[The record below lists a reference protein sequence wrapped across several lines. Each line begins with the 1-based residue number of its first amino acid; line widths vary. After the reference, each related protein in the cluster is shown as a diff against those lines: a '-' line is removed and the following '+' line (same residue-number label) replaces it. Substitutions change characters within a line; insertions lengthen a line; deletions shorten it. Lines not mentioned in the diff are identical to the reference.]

1 MQEQNKTVKQRV
13 KPKAIHIIFYVVAL
27 LILIASTIG
36 FIAAAIGWSGYI
48 FGELDAM
55 EPGQSLIPGGDIFA
69 YMSLVFVWIFL
80 IFIMMVLLA
89 VCWIIGLIVTI
100 ILAFFLKNKPIWLSI
115 LSYLLFAVYVILVLC
130 ILVPVVP
137 FVLIWLFLLIF
148 D

>member
-36 FIAAAIGWSGYI
+36 FIAAVIGCSGYV

-55 EPGQSLIPGGDIFA
+55 EPGQELIPGGDLIV

>member
-1 MQEQNKTVKQRV
+1 MQEQNSPVKKRV
-13 KPKAIHIIFYVVAL
+13 RPKAIHIIFYVVAL
-27 LILIASTIG
+27 VILIASTLAFLAAVIG
-36 FIAAAIGWSGYI
+36 CSGYV

-55 EPGQSLIPGGDIFA
+55 EPGQELIPGGYAFA
-69 YMSLVFVWIFL
+69 FMGMILAWIFV

-130 ILVPVVP
+130 ILVPIVP
-137 FVLIWLFLLIF
+137 GVLILLFLLIF

>member
-27 LILIASTIG
+27 LILIASTLA
-36 FIAAAIGWSGYI
+36 FLAAVIGWSGYI

-55 EPGQSLIPGGDIFA
+55 EPGQELIPGGYA
-69 YMSLVFVWIFL
+69 LVFMGMILVWIFV

-115 LSYLLFAVYVILVLC
+115 LLYLLFAVYVILVLC

>member
-36 FIAAAIGWSGYI
+36 FIAAAIGWSGYV
-48 FGELDAM
+48 FGELDAI
-55 EPGQSLIPGGDIFA
+55 EPGQALIPGGDIFA

-89 VCWIIGLIVTI
+89 VCWIIGLIITI

-115 LSYLLFAVYVILVLC
+115 LLYLLFAVYVILVLC

>member
-36 FIAAAIGWSGYI
+36 FIAAAIGWSGHI
-48 FGELDAM
+48 FGELDRI
-55 EPGQSLIPGGDIFA
+55 EPGQALIPGGDIFA

-80 IFIMMVLLA
+80 ILIMMVLLA
-89 VCWIIGLIVTI
+89 VCWIIGLIITI

-115 LSYLLFAVYVILVLC
+115 LLYLLFAVYVILVLC

>member
-1 MQEQNKTVKQRV
+1 MQEQSSPVKKRV
-13 KPKAIHIIFYVVAL
+13 RPKAIHIIFYVVAL
-27 LILIASTIG
+27 VILIASTIG

-55 EPGQSLIPGGDIFA
+55 EPGQELIPGGYAFA
-69 YMSLVFVWIFL
+69 FMSLVFVWIFL
-80 IFIMMVLLA
+80 IFIMAVLLA

>member
-1 MQEQNKTVKQRV
+1 MQEQSSPVKKRV
-13 KPKAIHIIFYVVAL
+13 RPKAIHIVFYVVAL
-27 LILIASTIG
+27 LILIASTLAFLAAVIG
-36 FIAAAIGWSGYI
+36 CSGYV

-55 EPGQSLIPGGDIFA
+55 EPGQELIPGGYAFA
-69 YMSLVFVWIFL
+69 FMGMILVWIFV

-100 ILAFFLKNKPIWLSI
+100 ILAFFLKQKPIWLSI

-137 FVLIWLFLLIF
+137 GVLILLFLMIF
-148 D
+148 G

>member
-1 MQEQNKTVKQRV
+1 MQEQSSPVKKRV
-13 KPKAIHIIFYVVAL
+13 RPKAIHIVFYVVAL
-27 LILIASTIG
+27 LILIASTLA
-36 FIAAAIGWSGYI
+36 FLAAVIGWSGYI

-55 EPGQSLIPGGDIFA
+55 EPGQELIPGGYAFA
-69 YMSLVFVWIFL
+69 FMGMILAWIFV

>member
-1 MQEQNKTVKQRV
+1 MQEQNSPVKKRV
-13 KPKAIHIIFYVVAL
+13 RPKAIHIVFYVVAV
-27 LILIASTIG
+27 LILIASTLAFLAAVIG
-36 FIAAAIGWSGYI
+36 CSGYV

-55 EPGQSLIPGGDIFA
+55 EPGQELIPGGYAFA
-69 YMSLVFVWIFL
+69 FMGMILAWIFV

-115 LSYLLFAVYVILVLC
+115 LSYLLVAFYVILVLC

>member
-55 EPGQSLIPGGDIFA
+55 EPGQALIPGGYA
-69 YMSLVFVWIFL
+69 LVFMGMILAWIFV

-89 VCWIIGLIVTI
+89 VCWIIGLIITI